1 MKKILSIDGGG
12 IRGIIPATILAEIE
26 RRTQKPIAQ
35 VFDLLAGTSTGGILS
50 LGLGKK
56 NRQGKP
62 EYTAEDLIQLYAERG
77 RDIFARSFWRGVSSI
92 GGFADEKYPHQPLEK
107 ILHEYFST
115 ARLGSL
121 LTNTLISSYDIEH
134 RTPFFFK
141 SWRDEMKRVEIRHVA
156 RATSAA
162 PTYFEPAQMQ
172 VGQQPHTLVD
182 GGVFVNNPAM
192 SAYAEARRLFPTET
206 DFLVVSLGTGEL
218 TRKIPYEQAKDWGL
232 VEWALPIL
240 SVVFDGVSDAVDY
253 QLTQI
258 LDTNFVR
265 FQTRLDTASDD
276 LDNASRANS
285 EALKMEAQHIIET
298 RQADLDRI
306 CAVL

>member
-1 MKKILSIDGGG
+1 M
-12 IRGIIPATILAEIE
+12 
-26 RRTQKPIAQ
+26 
-35 VFDLLAGTSTGGILS
+35 
-50 LGLGKK
+50 
-56 NRQGKP
+56 
-62 EYTAEDLIQLYAERG
+62 
-77 RDIFARSFWRGVSSI
+77 SSI
-92 GGFADEKYPHQPLEK
+92 GGFADEKYPHKPLEK
-107 ILHEYFST
+107 ILKEYFAT
-115 ARLGSL
+115 ARLGST
-121 LTNTLISSYDIEH
+121 LTNTLISSYDIEN

-141 SWRDEMKRVEIRHVA
+141 SWRDETKQVEIRHVA

-162 PTYFEPAQMQ
+162 PTYFEPARMRIARQT
-172 VGQQPHTLVD
+172 HTLVD

-218 TRKIPYEQAKDWGL
+218 TRRIPYEQAKDWGL

-258 LDTNFVR
+258 LDTNFIR

-276 LDNASRANS
+276 LDNASRANI
-285 EALKMEAQHIIET
+285 EALKIEAQRIIDT
-298 RQADLDRI
+298 RQVDLDRI